1 MENPSIYIS
10 YLFKD
15 IKRDK
20 IYKVINTLQL
30 GEIAYI
36 DIHIGVKFHRALIY
50 FKRWYDT
57 EYAQNIKKRFLADE
71 ELKIIY
77 DDPTFWKC
85 KRGGGSM
92 SVGIMKKILENEI
105 KEKDKEIE
113 RLRQI
118 ISSMMGDDALLR
130 RKHQQQKNKEYS
142 VI

>member
-57 EYAQNIKKRFLADE
+57 EYAQNIKKRFLDDE

-85 KRGGGSM
+85 KRGGDSM

-142 VI
+142 